1 MEEVNM
7 NGEMEECMKVNI
19 NLIKNMDM
27 AVINGKMG
35 EDILDNGLIVKE
47 MEKEKQQELM
57 AHKNRE
63 FGKMTKD

>member
-1 MEEVNM
+1 M
-7 NGEMEECMKVNI
+7 NGAMEGCMKVNT

-47 MEKEKQQELM
+47 MEKEK
-57 AHKNRE
+57 
-63 FGKMTKD
+63 